1 MTPKSSRMTSYGVN
15 ICVMFAS
22 KSSIIFYNEG
32 RVHAVMRLI
41 QSFPLCPAIV
51 EPVKGFLCI
60 CCCKTTALNDK
71 KEQLESCLTPAGLL
85 SVFSLHCH
93 LLYLDRSNCRK
104 EKHARGF
111 KVNKQGLL
119 SNYCIGRETFSHF
132 ISNRFISI

>member
-1 MTPKSSRMTSYGVN
+1 M

-22 KSSIIFYNEG
+22 KSSIIFYNEA
-32 RVHAVMRLI
+32 RVQAVMRLV
-41 QSFPLCPAIV
+41 QSFSLCPPIV
-51 EPVKGFLCI
+51 EYVKCFLCI
-60 CCCKTTALNDK
+60 GCCKTTALNDK

-85 SVFSLHCH
+85 IAFSLHYH

-119 SNYCIGRETFSHF
+119 SNYNALAGKHF
-132 ISNRFISI
+132 RILYQTGLFQYRLHVKT